1 MYEDLDSGRFA
12 TINESVEFDK
22 TNIVSLDNL
31 SKYVILQNVIMCEP
45 ENFFTKNINIFKQ
58 HTSTIILQY
67 KYKYNPK
74 YLSKDLYGTT
84 EFYPLLLALND
95 CPSAR
100 SFTMETIKVVDT
112 AYISEI
118 LQLIDRESPG
128 YMASKENPTVIENDE

>member
-12 TINESVEFDK
+12 TIKESVEFDK
-22 TNIVSLDNL
+22 SNIVSLDNL
-31 SKYVILQNVIMCEP
+31 SKYVVLQGVTMCEP
-45 ENFFTKNINIFKQ
+45 ENFFTKNIIIFKQ
-58 HTSTIILQY
+58 KATSITLKY

-100 SFTMETIKVVDT
+100 SFDMDSVKVVDL
-112 AYISEI
+112 AYITEI

-128 YMASKENPTVIENDE
+128 YLASKENPTVIEDEE